1 MSQPTSP
8 ILGLHQKKLDKFDRV
23 VLPRPICRS
32 LGDGKPVVMVPWL
45 DRSIAL
51 FNARDFREMTARF
64 CGNRRKRFTRDRRML
79 IRYLGSYATR
89 VTYDK
94 QGRLAI
100 PETLRRWAHI
110 GTDVTILGSFDM
122 AEIFS
127 TPLYE
132 KMMEEGKL
140 DFDLALE
147 EALSEESEGEAPAQ
161 EMDEEEPD
169 SDAGIDFGEE
179 TEDETNED

>member
-1 MSQPTSP
+1 MSQLESP

-23 VLPRPICRS
+23 VLPRQICKA

-51 FNARDFREMTARF
+51 FSAEDFKKMTGQF
-64 CGNRRKRFTRDRRML
+64 CGNRRKRFGRDRRML
-79 IRYLGSYATR
+79 IRYLGSYANR
-89 VTYDK
+89 VSYDK

-100 PETLRRWAHI
+100 PEPLRKWAYI
-110 GTDVTILGSFDM
+110 GSDVTILGSFDI

-127 TPLYE
+127 TPIYE

-140 DFDLALE
+140 NFDQALE
-147 EALSEESEGEAPAQ
+147 EALCEESVGETP
-161 EMDEEEPD
+161 
-169 SDAGIDFGEE
+169 AGIDEETDSGAETLFGDEE
-179 TEDETNED
+179 TEDGD